1 VRTAAALLTVL
12 LLSSRS
18 LPQEG
23 PKLKVG
29 VTLHPLYSWVANVVG
44 KAPIEIVP
52 VIGPAADVHHYQ
64 PSPEDLKKLS
74 QLDLLFVN
82 GLGHDDFIKG
92 MIEASGNRKV
102 KIVSPNAGLPL
113 IPYQRGKSHTH
124 GGEEKETAPR
134 AAVAYNP
141 HTFLT
146 LTGAAQQVYTI
157 EKELSLV
164 APEWTET
171 FRANARSYARK
182 LRELKAEASAKL
194 SRAAVTRVAT
204 VHDGYAYLFQEFGIE
219 IVAVIEPAHGVEP
232 SAGELAKTIEAIK
245 AVRTKVVFSELNFP
259 PKLVDVI
266 KKESGARVYTLDHM
280 SSGESYSADRFEV
293 SMRRNVETLVQAL
306 VTDAKEP

>member
-1 VRTAAALLTVL
+1 VRTLAALLGAL
-12 LLSSRS
+12 LVSGPGLG
-18 LPQEG
+18 QEG
-23 PKLKVG
+23 PRPKVG
-29 VTLHPLYSWVANVVG
+29 VTLHPLYSWVASVVG
-44 KAPIEIVP
+44 KAPVEIVP

-92 MIEASGNRKV
+92 MVEASGNRRV

-124 GGEEKETAPR
+124 GGEEKEAAPR

-146 LTGAAQQVYTI
+146 LTGAAQQVYAI
-157 EKELSLV
+157 EKELSLL
-164 APEWTET
+164 APPWAET
-171 FRANARSYARK
+171 FRANARAYARR
-182 LRELKAEASAKL
+182 LRELKAEASASL
-194 SRAAVTRVAT
+194 SRAGVTRVAT

-232 SAGELAKTIEAIK
+232 SASELAKTIEAIK
-245 AVRTKVVFSELNFP
+245 AARTKVVFSELNFP
-259 PKLVDVI
+259 EKLVDVI
-266 KKESGARVYTLDHM
+266 RKESGARVYTLDHM
-280 SSGESYSADRFEV
+280 SQAESYSADRFEV
-293 SMRRNVETLVQAL
+293 SMRRNVETLVRAL
-306 VTDAKEP
+306 VTDAQGP